1 MKQDQ
6 TASFLRPTD
15 AISAATGTKLQAAP
29 FNYGFVQKGRT
40 QSGGV
45 AAEMQLSRV
54 DGSLLAFAEQPI
66 GGMGLEVGARVLVG
80 GTMRTH
86 RGIRYL
92 HVATICRAV
101 DVAREW
107 KLNLLPR
114 DLIADFDSFMELREI
129 IWRLDAQMRAVV
141 CEVLTHDDIAAG
153 FFQSPSSVAGHH
165 AFKGGNLRH
174 AVEVAT
180 IVIRLIGDEQV
191 TLDRDLA
198 IASAILHD
206 VGKALE
212 YEAKSDN
219 EWRMSLRGKLIGHK
233 LTGYEYVAAAVRD
246 CGLAPERALS
256 LLHCLSATNAP
267 AYLGMR
273 SPACLEAQIVS
284 MADKLSGQTNLFS
297 QLQVAGSMLGRSHPH
312 LTERPLYPANALQ
325 IDAPRDG
332 GKP

>member
-1 MKQDQ
+1 MNQDRDG
-6 TASFLRPTD
+6 SFLRPTD
-15 AISAATGTKLQAAP
+15 AISAATGAKLQAAP
-29 FNYGFVQKGRT
+29 FNFGFVQKGRM

-45 AAEMQLSRV
+45 AAEIQLSRV
-54 DGSLLAFAEQPI
+54 DGTLLAFAQHPLVDI
-66 GGMGLEVGARVLVG
+66 GVGVGARVLVS

-92 HVATICRAV
+92 HVATLCRAL
-101 DVAREW
+101 DLAREW

-114 DLIADFDSFMELREI
+114 DLIADFDSFLALREI
-129 IWRLDAQMRAVV
+129 IWRLDAQMRSVV
-141 CEVLTHDDIAAG
+141 CEVLTHDDIAPG

-174 AVEVAT
+174 TVEVAT
-180 IVIRLIGDEQV
+180 IVTRLVGDEPV
-191 TLDRDLA
+191 ALDRDLA
-198 IASAILHD
+198 IAAAILHD

-212 YEAKSDN
+212 YEAKADN
-219 EWRMSLRGKLIGHK
+219 EWRMSLRGRLIGHK

-267 AYLGMR
+267 AYLGLR
-273 SPACLEAQIVS
+273 SPSCLEAQIVS

-297 QLQVAGSMLGRSHPH
+297 QLQVASSLIGRRHPH
-312 LTERPLYPANALQ
+312 LSERPLYPANALQ
-325 IDAPRDG
+325 ISAPSRGDG
-332 GKP
+332 P